1 MASLSAKHLMCV
13 IWDDAHISLDE
24 YSQGEIER
32 DVHKPCRV
40 STFGLVVANT
50 EAGIT
55 LAMQE
60 GVEDGKFRHV
70 NFIPRGMIVEVVDLG
85 LPKKKVTRGPARRA
99 RQRVPH
105 TQTEHVVQSGDPGV
119 VVSGV

>member
-1 MASLSAKHLMCV
+1 MPTNLSNKHLACV
-13 IWDDAHISLDE
+13 TWDDAHVSLDE
-24 YSQGEIER
+24 YNQGEIER

-40 STFGLVVANT
+40 NSFGLIVGDN

-85 LPKKKVTRGPARRA
+85 PPRQKTKRKKKAMA
-99 RQRVPH
+99 
-105 TQTEHVVQSGDPGV
+105 TE
-119 VVSGV
+119 